1 MDPFSTSFL
10 CYRQLLYAETSG
22 QRGLTF
28 PAGVVCRTCLAD
40 GASGTFK
47 HCSTC
52 KTVLYCSKE
61 CQMKDWKGCMH
72 PYEPHKVWCSVFK
85 SHMGCMSEVQSII
98 RSFPWGRVEEDGTFF
113 DELARAR
120 IGLLGGKGF
129 GFWSQSGLGL
139 FEDDEDDQ
147 FTKARKL
154 ENPAANWA
162 RWNKKRENQKKI
174 QFINGQDLLKD
185 NHLTDREGW
194 KLPVEQVVHRDF
206 LGAQPPRRRLSLLR
220 NWDDWHSW
228 RKVPKSSPASL
239 LMHYPLSIYWM
250 LTDTLKVASSGSES
264 RVHLTVHYIGAEVE
278 LNFIPIF
285 AEIAILLPRHDVDLV
300 LFGPCVYYL
309 GLEGAKSEHQSSLIG
324 RSVRDSRVPIFT
336 YDAPEA
342 CGSGSIRVL
351 LHTATKHWTIPDLPS
366 YGPKPDAILACNAG
380 LFTYDAS
387 REVMAA
393 ALGYKIPFA
402 VTDYQQYMLES
413 NASSISKIGITLPPV
428 KLNPFHRPGQRSVG
442 RSVLTP
448 SLENGFVLAVFT

>member
-1 MDPFSTSFL
+1 M
-10 CYRQLLYAETSG
+10 
-22 QRGLTF
+22 
-28 PAGVVCRTCLAD
+28 
-40 GASGTFK
+40 SGTK
-47 HCSTC
+47 SGAQ
-52 KTVLYCSKE
+52 S
-61 CQMKDWKGCMH
+61 
-72 PYEPHKVWCSVFK
+72 S

-98 RSFPWGRVEEDGTFF
+98 RSFPWGRVEADGTFF
-113 DELARAR
+113 DELALAR

-147 FTKARKL
+147 SMKAQKL
-154 ENPAANWA
+154 ENPTANWA
-162 RWNKKRENQKKI
+162 QWNKKRENQKKI
-174 QFINGQDLLKD
+174 QFINGQDLLKKK
-185 NHLTDREGW
+185 HLTDEEGW
-194 KLPVEQVVHRDF
+194 KLPAEQVVHRDF
-206 LGAQPPRRRLSLLR
+206 SGLQPPRRRLSLLR
-220 NWDDWHSW
+220 NWGDWHSW

-250 LTDTLKVASSGSES
+250 LTETLNVASVESKES

-285 AEIAILLPRHDVDLV
+285 AEIALLLPQHDVELI

-309 GLEGAKSEHQSSLIG
+309 GRKGSKTEHRSSLIG
-324 RSVRDSRVPIFT
+324 HSAHDSRVPIFS
-336 YDAPEA
+336 YNAPEE

-387 REVMAA
+387 MDVVRG
-393 ALGYKIPFA
+393 ALRYKIPFA
-402 VTDYQQYMLES
+402 VTDYLQYMLE
-413 NASSISKIGITLPPV
+413 NNVSSISKIGITLPPV
-428 KLNPFHRPGQRSVG
+428 KLNPFHRPGQRDVR
-442 RSVLTP
+442 RSVLAP